1 MFYVYQDFSKTDKK
15 KLVALVEV
23 GVKNEIEQFLQKSI
37 VQHQAIVN
45 ATHEDIRKPYWKLA
59 DSFKDFS
66 KNLTR
71 TYDGWS
77 HRKLPNMIAI
87 LIVEGILSKTHIA
100 DFTPEGKE
108 KMEAMIQRIR
118 NFREM

>member
-23 GVKNEIEQFLQKSI
+23 GIKKEIEQFLKKSLI
-37 VQHQAIVN
+37 QHQKIVN
-45 ATHEDIRKPYWKLA
+45 TSHEDIRKPYWKLA

-66 KNLTR
+66 KNLTS

-77 HRKLPNMIAI
+77 HRELPNMIAV
-87 LIVEGILSKTHIA
+87 LIVDGILSKAHIA
-100 DFTPEGKE
+100 DFTPDGKE
-108 KMEAMIQRIR
+108 KMAAMVKRIR
-118 NFREM
+118 DFRDL